1 MISCLIYSRLIY
13 LDYEDFFVMRYFN
26 LLSGPFRLEYRL
38 HGLSMD
44 HALQSY
50 LLLGLFIFLMV
61 FLYYPSQTF
70 HKKIDSF
77 WEYLKLNI
85 LEYLEN
91 FYYFGGKMM
100 FLYIGMF
107 IQANSKEILLIV
119 HMVLFCLLILA
130 VFGRLIME
138 YHRNSLS
145 EEIYQGPFYLYAML
159 TNAITIGIPLI
170 SESSLLLIIYLAPLG
185 LLVLITILN
194 RDITIL
200 SRSSIQ
206 FFIIEAVM
214 GGMGVAVV
222 LANDKIRSFILMGI
236 QTICL
241 IVIVVEVGMTY
252 YGGIELNSDKSEKKR
267 NKIEPILN

>member
-1 MISCLIYSRLIY
+1 
-13 LDYEDFFVMRYFN
+13 
-26 LLSGPFRLEYRL
+26 
-38 HGLSMD
+38 
-44 HALQSY
+44 
-50 LLLGLFIFLMV
+50 
-61 FLYYPSQTF
+61 
-70 HKKIDSF
+70 
-77 WEYLKLNI
+77 
-85 LEYLEN
+85 
-91 FYYFGGKMM
+91 MM

-185 LLVLITILN
+185 LLVLIAILN

-222 LANDKIRSFILMGI
+222 LANDKIRSFVLMGI

-241 IVIVVEVGMTY
+241 IVMVV
-252 YGGIELNSDKSEKKR
+252 
-267 NKIEPILN
+267 